1 VLLNEASHGLSL
13 YAWMQLAG
21 SGDPWAFGA
30 GLQRA
35 RARDGHWTVVDEGAG
50 PIAGLQVW
58 PPGVDAPASASAIF
72 RPLIELRALVPDTLY
87 VNVVATLPQARGRG
101 LGRRLMQAA
110 EDIARAGGHPRISL
124 IVADANAGARRLYGR
139 LGYRQIASR
148 PMVKQG
154 WDGPGAVWLLL
165 VKELDPA

>member
-1 VLLNEASHGLSL
+1 
-13 YAWMQLAG
+13 
-21 SGDPWAFGA
+21 
-30 GLQRA
+30 
-35 RARDGHWTVVDEGAG
+35 
-50 PIAGLQVW
+50 
-58 PPGVDAPASASAIF
+58 
-72 RPLIELRALVPDTLY
+72 
-87 VNVVATLPQARGRG
+87 VVATLPLARGRG